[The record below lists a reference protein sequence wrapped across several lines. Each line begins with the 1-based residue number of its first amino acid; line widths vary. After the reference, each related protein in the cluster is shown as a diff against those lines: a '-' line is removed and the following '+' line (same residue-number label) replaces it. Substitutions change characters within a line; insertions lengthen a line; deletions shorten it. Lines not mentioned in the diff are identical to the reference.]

1 MALVRAA
8 TEVEAANLALGH
20 LSERI
25 TALNE
30 DKEAARA
37 VTDHFASAR
46 IALLRMHPWNFAK
59 TYETI
64 AADPTALP
72 GTFSKAFPLPAN
84 CLLVRTVA
92 TLDEDSWSVESAK
105 ANGSEEFQNVLSC
118 DLDAA
123 RICYTRDVTQVALWD
138 SLFLKLFA
146 LQLASECAG
155 RLGFGQDKAQAL
167 ANEVRAGLPL
177 SRRVDRREGARS
189 RVTGETSFVT
199 VRR

>member
-8 TEVEAANLALGH
+8 TEVEAANVALGH

-37 VTDHFASAR
+37 VTDQFASAR
-46 IALLRMHPWNFAK
+46 TAMLRMHPWNFAK

-72 GTFSKAFPLPAN
+72 GTFSKIFPLPSN
-84 CLLVRTVA
+84 CLLVRSVA
-92 TLDEDSWSVESAK
+92 GLEEDSWSVESAK
-105 ANGSEEFQNVLSC
+105 VTTTQEFQNVLSC

-138 SLFLKLFA
+138 SLFLKLFG

-167 ANEVRAGLPL
+167 ANEARAGLPL
-177 SRRVDRREGARS
+177 SRRVDRREASRS
-189 RVTGETSFVT
+189 TVTGETSFVT